1 MDSLTVSLVA
11 IMIPGVIMAF
21 IYDVYTQH
29 KSWDSFKYILISIIF
44 GLMIYFID
52 QCIIFIWQFME
63 SKISNKESVSWYFL
77 SVWDIAN
84 KSDIKVVPY
93 EVFFGVASSIPLGLL
108 VVYINKKRI
117 FHEIFLKMG
126 VSNKYGDDNVFI
138 RSIEKMSETSSFC
151 YVLLRDENLSV
162 AGKIYLYNE
171 NDKTQEIGLLDATI
185 TDTETGNI
193 LFLTSFIYL
202 SKEYGK
208 IMIIEN
214 YLEDESHE

>member
-1 MDSLTVSLVA
+1 
-11 IMIPGVIMAF
+11 MIPGVIMAF

-93 EVFFGVASSIPLGLL
+93 EVFGVASSIPLGLL
-108 VVYINKKRI
+108 VVYIMNRHG
-117 FHEIFLKMG
+117 FNRH
-126 VSNKYGDDNVFI
+126 
-138 RSIEKMSETSSFC
+138 
-151 YVLLRDENLSV
+151 LRV
-162 AGKIYLYNE
+162 I
-171 NDKTQEIGLLDATI
+171 
-185 TDTETGNI
+185 
-193 LFLTSFIYL
+193 
-202 SKEYGK
+202 
-208 IMIIEN
+208 
-214 YLEDESHE
+214 